1 VYHKASKS
9 CVEIGGEKYKNNPTA
24 FSQYAKKIEK
34 ILKNKVPKCKNNE
47 VYSKKTKRCITIG
60 GQTYKAL
67 LKKDPTFF
75 SNQVNKINK
84 FKLLKNPLSIKTST
98 YGKVIKAPPTCGVTQ
113 VYNKHTKRC
122 VTIGSQAYRAALK
135 KDPNV
140 FDDQKN
146 KISNFFK
153 PQTPKSIPDS
163 PSETLANLMK
173 RMKSPVSP
181 NETLANIVK
190 KVTPM
195 KKMLLKRQPVPKVS
209 LKTRQLFMKKAG
221 KILRR
226 ISANENLELNLK
238 KIPSKVFVTKKTSV
252 DLYYFDYF
260 TKDIFSKKKTLE
272 RENLR
277 INVVQNNFY
286 KNFYKQVLKR
296 YLNPDILDL
305 DWYVKVQK
313 YISSITER
321 ERYALFSYTKYG
333 DVYVNFLER
342 GMNLDYNRVKME
354 PLMYEFIV
362 YLSDPKH
369 SIKSVLNETGLTV
382 VPPFMLAFTSKD
394 FTFMMKQKSGEML
407 RKFYLTF
414 RQELLKSRHFKVS
427 FINVLIKNLADT
439 ISRTIKNSPPTTK
452 PMVVYRGVN
461 DSFFTSDDYSSKMK
475 KDEVFRNK
483 GFVSTSVMHGVAMN
497 DFMKINSEC
506 CFKVITILP
515 GTRCVPLLGLTHF
528 GEEVEILL
536 DRNVNFI
543 IRDKYTTNVPVR
555 PKQYYENQ
563 VLTKKVKVADIII
576 G

>member
-1 VYHKASKS
+1 MPLPKCSPKEVYDKKSKK
-9 CVEIGGEKYKNNPTA
+9 CIVIGSNAYKSTVKNNPDA
-24 FSQYAKKIEK
+24 FKHYAAKIA
-34 ILKNKVPKCKNNE
+34 
-47 VYSKKTKRCITIG
+47 
-60 GQTYKAL
+60 KA
-67 LKKDPTFF
+67 T
-75 SNQVNKINK
+75 
-84 FKLLKNPLSIKTST
+84 
-98 YGKVIKAPPTCGVTQ
+98 KAPPTCGVTQ

-135 KDPNV
+135 KDPKV

-146 KISNFFK
+146 KISTFFK
-153 PQTPKSIPDS
+153 PLTPKSIPDS

-173 RMKSPVSP
+173 RMKSPVLMKKMKSPDSP
-181 NETLANIVK
+181 NETLANLMK
-190 KVTPM
+190 KVTPMKKATPKVSTPM

-226 ISANENLELNLK
+226 ITANESLELNLK
-238 KIPSKVFVTKKTSV
+238 KIPSKVFVTKKTSI

-260 TKDIFSKKKTLE
+260 TNDIFSKNKTPE

-277 INVVQNNFY
+277 INIVQNNFY

-321 ERYALFSYTKYG
+321 ERYALYSYTKYG

-354 PLMYEFIV
+354 PLVYEFVV

-382 VPPFMLAFTSKD
+382 APPFMLAFTPKD
-394 FTFMMKQKSGEML
+394 FTFMLKQKSGEML

-414 RQELLKSRHFKVS
+414 REELLKSRHFKVS
-427 FINVLIKNLADT
+427 FINVLIKNLANT

-497 DFMKINSEC
+497 DFMKIDAEC

-515 GTRCVPLLGLTHF
+515 GTRCVPLLGLSHF
-528 GEEVEILL
+528 SDELEILL

-555 PKQYYENQ
+555 PKQLYTNQ
-563 VLTKKVKVADIII
+563 VLTKKIKVADVMI